1 MFKKLQASKITK
13 NLKKWF
19 WPLQSNLTMK
29 PNIFILTRFIPFT
42 NKMKTIFLWT
52 TLFPSVSSKAKETVA
67 DLINV
72 FLMAQSRPLFCLF
85 SLFSHYNFNNTN

>member
-1 MFKKLQASKITK
+1 MFTKLQASKITK

-29 PNIFILTRFIPFT
+29 PNIFILKRFIPFT

-72 FLMAQSRPLFCLF
+72 F
-85 SLFSHYNFNNTN
+85 